1 MNKAKS
7 LNNIAES
14 DANFF
19 IKTDN
24 NNFLQLLLSKKA
36 ILVEGATEFLL
47 FPKIYQQITGRS
59 IEDDEI
65 SIISCNEIS
74 YSRYLSV
81 IKDTNKKIAV
91 LTDNDKNNKKIEESI
106 NYNDEHQSQHIF
118 MDNNINNWT
127 WEKCFYALNQDT
139 LDNLIEIDKTANYL
153 FHEKDYGKVLG
164 KMLNNKV
171 ETAYSMLNSEIQFLI
186 PQYIQDAIKW
196 LNE

>member
-1 MNKAKS
+1 
-7 LNNIAES
+7 
-14 DANFF
+14 
-19 IKTDN
+19 
-24 NNFLQLLLSKKA
+24 
-36 ILVEGATEFLL
+36 
-47 FPKIYQQITGRS
+47 
-59 IEDDEI
+59 
-65 SIISCNEIS
+65 
-74 YSRYLSV
+74 
-81 IKDTNKKIAV
+81 
-91 LTDNDKNNKKIEESI
+91 
-106 NYNDEHQSQHIF
+106 